1 MASPIPLSPSFY
13 GAHDAGFVTKTATNH
28 PMNSMGIE
36 HRLIQ
41 TRFSQMYETYY
52 NLTAK
57 PFQLS
62 PDPRLFYS
70 SKGHEQALAYLRY
83 GILQGEGFI
92 IITGD
97 VGTGKSMLVST
108 LFQSLNNESVVAA
121 QIVTTQMESDDLLR
135 MVAAAFGLD
144 YQCESKAALVQN
156 LEGFFRS
163 CVQEGKRVLI
173 VVDEAQRLPHESI
186 EELRMLSNLQ
196 ANGRPLMQS
205 FLLGQ
210 RQCQTTMPLEGFE
223 HLRQRALASYHLK
236 PFAEHETRAYIEHR
250 LRLCGWQ
257 DDPHFP
263 EEVFLGIHEFT
274 QGVPRR
280 INTLCDRLLLFGSLR
295 ELHEI
300 NREAFTCVAQEII
313 EERGGIPLTGPES
326 SSALEA
332 SNEGP
337 KEASRE
343 APNAGPAAEPAK
355 EQRSALVAQRSRSPD
370 ARGNTRHS
378 TGSKARYGDQQR
390 PSEKSDALI
399 DDSDRIDPYADAP
412 VPEHAGQGEKSSST
426 TSSREA
432 PMERTESLNKIL
444 KNLQTGSPDVEASA
458 LITEDGLIIASSL
471 PRDLDEVTVGGMSAT
486 LLHLGTRAATTLNRG
501 DVREVIVRG
510 DEGYGVMVSAGSGV
524 LLLVVANENAKL
536 GLIFYDM
543 RAAINAI
550 KQVL

>member
-1 MASPIPLSPSFY
+1 
-13 GAHDAGFVTKTATNH
+13 
-28 PMNSMGIE
+28 
-36 HRLIQ
+36 
-41 TRFSQMYETYY
+41 MYEAYY
-52 NLTAK
+52 NLTAR

-62 PDPRLFYS
+62 PNPRLFFS
-70 SKGHEQALAYLRY
+70 SKGHEQALAYLRF

-108 LFQSLNNESVVAA
+108 LFQSLDDERVVAA
-121 QIVTTQMESDDLLR
+121 RIVTTQMGSDDLLR

-144 YQCESKAALVQN
+144 YQRESKAALVQN
-156 LEGFFRS
+156 LEAFFRS

-173 VVDEAQRLPHESI
+173 VVDEAQGLPHESI

-196 ANGRPLMQS
+196 ADGRPLLQS

-210 RQCQTTMPLEGFE
+210 SEFQTTMRLEGFE
-223 HLRQRALASYHLK
+223 QLRQRVIASYHLK
-236 PFAEHETRAYIEHR
+236 PFGEDETRAYIEHR

-257 DDPHFP
+257 DDPRFP

-280 INTLCDRLLLFGSLR
+280 INTLCDRLLLFGCLR

-313 EERGGIPLTGPES
+313 EERGGIPMAGQEPFRV
-326 SSALEA
+326 LEA
-332 SNEGP
+332 PDEG
-337 KEASRE
+337 ST
-343 APNAGPAAEPAK
+343 AEPVK
-355 EQRSALVAQRSRSPD
+355 KQRSAAVAPRSRSPD
-370 ARGNTRHS
+370 TSGDSRHS
-378 TGSKARYGDQQR
+378 NGGQARFGDKR
-390 PSEKSDALI
+390 HSRVKSNALT
-399 DDSDRIDPYADAP
+399 DESHRINPDTDAP
-412 VPEHAGQGEKSSST
+412 MREHAGQGEKSSLT

-432 PMERTESLNKIL
+432 PMERTENLNKIL
-444 KNLQTGSPDVEASA
+444 KNLQSGSPDVEASA

-501 DVREVIVRG
+501 DVKEVIVRG

-536 GLIFYDM
+536 GLIFFDM

>member
-1 MASPIPLSPSFY
+1 
-13 GAHDAGFVTKTATNH
+13 
-28 PMNSMGIE
+28 
-36 HRLIQ
+36 
-41 TRFSQMYETYY
+41 
-52 NLTAK
+52 
-57 PFQLS
+57 
-62 PDPRLFYS
+62 
-70 SKGHEQALAYLRY
+70 
-83 GILQGEGFI
+83 
-92 IITGD
+92 
-97 VGTGKSMLVST
+97 
-108 LFQSLNNESVVAA
+108 
-121 QIVTTQMESDDLLR
+121 
-135 MVAAAFGLD
+135 
-144 YQCESKAALVQN
+144 
-156 LEGFFRS
+156 
-163 CVQEGKRVLI
+163 
-173 VVDEAQRLPHESI
+173 
-186 EELRMLSNLQ
+186 MLSNLQ

-210 RQCQTTMPLEGFE
+210 REFQTTMRLEGLE
-223 HLRQRALASYHLK
+223 QLRQRVIASYHLT
-236 PFAEHETRAYIEHR
+236 PFGEHETRAYIEHR

-257 DDPHFP
+257 DDPHLP

-313 EERGGIPLTGPES
+313 EERGGIPLTGPEP
-326 SSALEA
+326 SSALEALNEA

-337 KEASRE
+337 KGASKE
-343 APNAGPAAEPAK
+343 APNAGPAGKPAK
-355 EQRSALVAQRSRSPD
+355 EQRSALVAQRLRSLD
-370 ARGNTRHS
+370 ARGNTHHS
-378 TGSKARYGDQQR
+378 TGSQARYGDQQR
-390 PSEKSDALI
+390 PREKSDALI

-412 VPEHAGQGEKSSST
+412 APEHAAQGEKSSST

-432 PMERTESLNKIL
+432 PMERTDSLNKIL

-501 DVREVIVRG
+501 DVKEVIVRG